1 VIRLVMALE
10 CLPMAKRERTAPF
23 TTLRRFSF
31 TQITIQVT
39 IEYVIATDERTKSR
53 SSIIT
58 DGENTYGYNSQT

>member
-1 VIRLVMALE
+1 MRFE

-23 TTLRRFSF
+23 TTPRRLSLK
-31 TQITIQVT
+31 QVTIQVT
-39 IEYVIATDERTKSR
+39 IQCVIASDDRTKSR